1 MRFEIATAEIFNS
14 GRDSRKNANALPL
27 QLLEH

>member
-1 MRFEIATAEIFNS
+1 MRFEIATGEIFNS
-14 GRDSRKNANALPL
+14 ERDRRKKANALPL